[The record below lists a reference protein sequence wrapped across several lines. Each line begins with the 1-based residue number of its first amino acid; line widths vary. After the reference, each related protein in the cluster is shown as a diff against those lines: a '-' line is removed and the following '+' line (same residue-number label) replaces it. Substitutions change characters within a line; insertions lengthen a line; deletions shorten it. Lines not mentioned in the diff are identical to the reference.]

1 MKYFIFLIFL
11 FSWNSYA
18 QECHFQFNQ
27 NQINVDYSGD
37 ALSIP
42 FTIDLQRP
50 SNANSNLCAY
60 AAFFFSRGNANS
72 YDRRVY
78 GSGESL
84 RYTLENISP
93 TGTLKEFGDHAGSN
107 EFLGTAINLNQS
119 KTLTG
124 VFKMP
129 AQESS
134 FGSGHYQDV
143 VNVTVYAYKSDSNN
157 RRGMTKQLVIN
168 VQKRVNIALSIVPE
182 GGSFNPG
189 STQAVLD
196 FGNMTTGQELGSD
209 LIIKSNIGYR
219 ISMSSQ
225 NNGQFKHQTA
235 SSFIPYSFYLSG
247 AVRNLAGSA
256 QNPAI
261 LVYKSTASIPAGDR
275 YNMRVRVGNIENKP
289 FGTYSDYVTITVQSN

>member
-1 MKYFIFLIFL
+1 MRLFILLMIFL
-11 FSWNSYA
+11 SWNSYA

-27 NQINVDYSGD
+27 NQINVNYSGE

-42 FTIDLQRP
+42 FTIELQRP
-50 SNANSNLCAY
+50 NNANSNLCSY

-78 GSGESL
+78 GNGESL

-93 TGTLKEFGDHAGSN
+93 TGTLKDFGDHAGPN
-107 EFLGTAINLNQS
+107 EFLGTAIDLNQS
-119 KTLTG
+119 KTLSG

-129 AQESS
+129 DQESS

-168 VQKRVNIALSIVPE
+168 VQKRVNVALSIVPE
-182 GGSFNPG
+182 GGGFNAG

-196 FGNMTTGQELGSD
+196 FGNMSTGQELGSD
-209 LIIKSNIGYR
+209 LIIKSNTGYR

-225 NNGQFKHQTA
+225 NNGQFKHQN
-235 SSFIPYSFYLSG
+235 SQSFIPYSFYLAG
-247 AVRNLAGSA
+247 ALRNLSGSA
-256 QNPAI
+256 QNPVMMVI
-261 LVYKSTASIPAGDR
+261 KSASSIAAGDR
-275 YNMRVRVGNIENKP
+275 YNMRVRVGNIEGRP
-289 FGTYSDYVTITVQSN
+289 YGSYSDYVTITVQSN